1 LESRS
6 IGNKPNR
13 SIQVFLTFTPS
24 PKDIYSIFINTGTSP
39 DITRQMID
47 LGVGFA
53 IESDSKI
60 RALACVF
67 VEALHTIGI
76 AEVTNMQ

>member
-1 LESRS
+1 M
-6 IGNKPNR
+6 
-13 SIQVFLTFTPS
+13 
-24 PKDIYSIFINTGTSP
+24 GTSP

-53 IESDSKI
+53 IESDSKN

-67 VEALHTIGI
+67 VEALYTISI
-76 AEVTNMQ
+76 AEVTNAIG